1 MIDSG
6 WHHRRVRRQHHRWRP
21 SSGGSSPGNPTTTVA
36 EDLSP
41 TTLVHHF
48 GTKEQMLEAILG
60 RLRERVFVATRDAA
74 GESPDLATKARAS
87 WTRAA
92 DPDHAAEF
100 RLFFAVYGRALQAPE
115 QFAAVATL
123 QHPALPSVMR
133 PFTRTTGIPRR

>member
-1 MIDSG
+1 
-6 WHHRRVRRQHHRWRP
+6 
-21 SSGGSSPGNPTTTVA
+21 
-36 EDLSP
+36 
-41 TTLVHHF
+41 
-48 GTKEQMLEAILG
+48 MLEAILG

-123 QHPALPSVMR
+123 QHPALSSVMR
-133 PFTRTTGIPRR
+133 TR